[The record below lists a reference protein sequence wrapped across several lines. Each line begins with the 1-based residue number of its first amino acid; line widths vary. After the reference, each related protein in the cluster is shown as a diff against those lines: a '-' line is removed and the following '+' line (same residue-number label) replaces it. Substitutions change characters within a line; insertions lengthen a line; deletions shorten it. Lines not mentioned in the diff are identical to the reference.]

1 MGIFGNKKRG
11 FTVAEMAVAVAIIGL
26 LAALLI
32 PMAVSQFK
40 RGDEYYYFMTY
51 KTLEKIS
58 GQIVNVPTIEDYE
71 EESASISPKDDSRI
85 VYETPKDGLNDAL
98 YSFKD
103 IIADILNAPA
113 YAEDAYDLN
122 SDTGIVYSYPLSS
135 YPEMLEL
142 IGYECVCHQRCFA
155 DAVNGHTVGGGDRCP
170 KFEGKSMADISNAE
184 TGNKYYYET
193 CPNPDPY
200 DVNVDTVYNSLTY
213 QGFRNRFISLIAPAL
228 PYIQL
233 GGEVTPENSIWN
245 QEWACKSPYGS
256 ENVPAEYIEKYGI
269 TKERDLQCDKLKLL
283 AQTDGFKNSFE
294 ARLYTYYNLRY
305 KRRSHSHPSSAHI
318 CNPMFDYSN
327 KTEYSKSEYKTGNG
341 IFGIDKYSAPNEAM
355 QSYTRFTNNGVYT
368 GEPNHD
374 SIVTTYD
381 DGTGYKQFMV
391 PEIRLIRAAN
401 PSERIEFKYDRI
413 VANPKIGEL
422 PESFKL
428 YFDYIKSYE
437 RNITGEV
444 VPAKFETDPPKSKCE
459 SFPYRHMKEESG
471 KCVCK
476 ENYSQSMNDPLACV
490 SNNDSESKAGK
501 VPYFSRIKDNESST
515 YNGIYCF
522 LGKFNVVTGECCK
535 LDQVYNAST
544 GSCVNAGAKPYQLSF
559 FINDAK
565 QLCNAIKD
573 NWHVKGANCST
584 FEKQKDGKAPSVYK
598 ALFESVKFKSN
609 YNSSKSYSIN
619 SIRSLIEKRGAFNT
633 LTPNIVFTNG
643 VKLWISGDRA
653 ASIPGLTYNSD
664 GVSSTQNMCVDVGKN
679 SNLTVKDADSLAK
692 LMEICSEPSVK
703 NQGGYFCASDRLCY
717 SFNHNIAK
725 DAQALDARSCC
736 LSNPAAAQSGQN
748 SSSISGFTV
757 YADINGADKGTGTLW
772 DDVFPFYITTNGK
785 VIPAYPLDA
794 SKKIE
799 EADSM
804 TTVFRGGNDS
814 SYLSV
819 DVYYHQL
826 DSVHSTKR
834 RVLVSSNISYA
845 RGVCVAGIVP
855 NNSPYCKNL
864 FYADSDALKN
874 MYANERNECIVPGR
888 KCYVTVR
895 NKTKIF

>member
-155 DAVNGHTVGGGDRCP
+155 DALNGHTVGGGDRCP

-200 DVNVDTVYNSLTY
+200 DVNVDTVYNSPTY

-233 GGEVTPENSIWN
+233 GGEVTPENSMWN
-245 QEWACKSPYGS
+245 KEWACRSPWNDTNS
-256 ENVPAEYIEKYGI
+256 DRPTYGI
-269 TKERDLQCDKLKLL
+269 TKSTQENCGEGPYDTSEGIRKL
-283 AQTDGFKNSFE
+283 AQTDAFKESFE

-305 KRRSHSHPSSAHI
+305 KRRHHAHNTAAHI
-318 CNPMFDYSN
+318 CNPVFDYS
-327 KTEYSKSEYKTGNG
+327 SK
-341 IFGIDKYSAPNEAM
+341 APVAVTNLSSGSTAPGEAM
-355 QSYTRFTNNGVYT
+355 QSYTRFTNNGVFT
-368 GEPNHD
+368 GNPKDDAN
-374 SIVTTYD
+374 ITTYD
-381 DGTGYKQFMV
+381 DGTGYKQFMI

-401 PSERIEFKYDRI
+401 PSERIKFSYDRI
-413 VANPKIGEL
+413 VKDPKIGEL
-422 PESFKL
+422 PEAFKL
-428 YFDYIKSYE
+428 FFDYIKSYE
-437 RNITGEV
+437 RNITEEV

-459 SFPYRHMKEESG
+459 SFPYRHMREESG
-471 KCVCK
+471 KCVC
-476 ENYSQSMNDPLACV
+476 EAFNYSPSINDPLACV
-490 SNNDSESKAGK
+490 KYNAAESKAGK
-501 VPYFSRIKDNESST
+501 VPYFSRIKDNESPTS
-515 YNGIYCF
+515 YDGIYCF

-874 MYANERNECIVPGR
+874 MYAKERNECIVPGR

>member
-1 MGIFGNKKRG
+1 LHFNYVKSFSRN
-11 FTVAEMAVAVAIIGL
+11 
-26 LAALLI
+26 
-32 PMAVSQFK
+32 
-40 RGDEYYYFMTY
+40 
-51 KTLEKIS
+51 TLD
-58 GQIVNVPTIEDYE
+58 VVP
-71 EESASISPKDDSRI
+71 
-85 VYETPKDGLNDAL
+85 
-98 YSFKD
+98 
-103 IIADILNAPA
+103 
-113 YAEDAYDLN
+113 
-122 SDTGIVYSYPLSS
+122 
-135 YPEMLEL
+135 
-142 IGYECVCHQRCFA
+142 
-155 DAVNGHTVGGGDRCP
+155 
-170 KFEGKSMADISNAE
+170 
-184 TGNKYYYET
+184 
-193 CPNPDPY
+193 
-200 DVNVDTVYNSLTY
+200 VD
-213 QGFRNRFISLIAPAL
+213 
-228 PYIQL
+228 
-233 GGEVTPENSIWN
+233 VTPPV
-245 QEWACKSPYGS
+245 Q
-256 ENVPAEYIEKYGI
+256 
-269 TKERDLQCDKLKLL
+269 
-283 AQTDGFKNSFE
+283 
-294 ARLYTYYNLRY
+294 
-305 KRRSHSHPSSAHI
+305 
-318 CNPMFDYSN
+318 
-327 KTEYSKSEYKTGNG
+327 
-341 IFGIDKYSAPNEAM
+341 
-355 QSYTRFTNNGVYT
+355 
-368 GEPNHD
+368 
-374 SIVTTYD
+374 
-381 DGTGYKQFMV
+381 
-391 PEIRLIRAAN
+391 
-401 PSERIEFKYDRI
+401 
-413 VANPKIGEL
+413 
-422 PESFKL
+422 
-428 YFDYIKSYE
+428 
-437 RNITGEV
+437 
-444 VPAKFETDPPKSKCE
+444 KSKCE

-471 KCVCK
+471 KCVC
-476 ENYSQSMNDPLACV
+476 EAFNYSPSINDPLACV
-490 SNNDSESKAGK
+490 KYNAAESKAGK
-501 VPYFSRIKDNESST
+501 VPYFSRIKDNESPTS
-515 YNGIYCF
+515 YDGIYCF

-679 SNLTVKDADSLAK
+679 SNLTVKDAESLAK

-864 FYADSDALKN
+864 FYADSVALKN
-874 MYANERNECIVPGR
+874 MYAKERNECIVPGR

>member
-71 EESASISPKDDSRI
+71 EESASISPNDDSRI
-85 VYETPKDGLNDAL
+85 VYETPKDNLNNAL
-98 YSFKD
+98 YSFKS

-122 SDTGIVYSYPLSS
+122 SDTGIIYTYPLSTF
-135 YPEMLEL
+135 PELLEL
-142 IGYECVCHQRCFA
+142 VGYECVCHQRCFA
-155 DAVNGHTVGGGDRCP
+155 DDVNGHTVGGGDRCP

-184 TGNKYYYET
+184 TGNIPYYMT
-193 CPNPDPY
+193 CPNNNPK
-200 DVNVDTVYNSLTY
+200 DVSVDTVYNSPTY

-233 GGEVTPENSIWN
+233 GGEVTPENSMH
-245 QEWACKSPYGS
+245 EVWACGNGEGLGIPSTGIYTSSGVTTNRNQNCS
-256 ENVPAEYIEKYGI
+256 ELKRIANTPEY
-269 TKERDLQCDKLKLL
+269 
-283 AQTDGFKNSFE
+283 KNNFE
-294 ARLYTYYNLRY
+294 ARLYTFYNMKY
-305 KRRSHSHPSSAHI
+305 KRRTTSHPSTYHI
-318 CNPMFDYSN
+318 CNPKFDYSD
-327 KTEYSKSEYKTGNG
+327 KTKRKDIGPHEYTPHG
-341 IFGIDKYSAPNEAM
+341 EAL
-355 QSYTRFTNNGVYT
+355 QTVTRLTNYYNNVNIPEVRVVQPKNPDEKIGF
-368 GEPNHD
+368 
-374 SIVTTYD
+374 TYD
-381 DGTGYKQFMV
+381 
-391 PEIRLIRAAN
+391 
-401 PSERIEFKYDRI
+401 
-413 VANPKIGEL
+413 KIISSAVGDL
-422 PESFKL
+422 PESYKL
-428 YFDYIKSYE
+428 HFNYVKSFS
-437 RNITGEV
+437 RNTLDV
-444 VPAKFETDPPKSKCE
+444 VPVDVTPPVQKSKCE

-471 KCVCK
+471 KCVC
-476 ENYSQSMNDPLACV
+476 EAFNYSPSINDPLACV
-490 SNNDSESKAGK
+490 KYNAAESKAGK
-501 VPYFSRIKDNESST
+501 VPYFSRIKDNESPTS
-515 YNGIYCF
+515 YDGIYCF

-679 SNLTVKDADSLAK
+679 SNLTVKDAESLAK

-864 FYADSDALKN
+864 FYADSVALKN
-874 MYANERNECIVPGR
+874 MYAKERNECIVPGR